1 MMAAATEQHQLH
13 RLQFTHARCREPEL
27 AQAHTPLRA
36 LQLGDP
42 SSCSA
47 VAVVVLGTV

>member
-1 MMAAATEQHQLH
+1 MMATETEQHQLH
-13 RLQFTHARCREPEL
+13 RLHFTHARCREPEL
-27 AQAHTPLRA
+27 AQAHTPLGA

-47 VAVVVLGTV
+47 VVLGTV